1 MKEAVNYNQQGGIKV
16 TNKVAEFR
24 KERGMSQEELA
35 EKAGISR
42 PYLSQIETQRQQTV
56 SNSVMFKIA
65 SALGV
70 SYEIIFLP

>member
-1 MKEAVNYNQQGGIKV
+1 M

-65 SALGV
+65 AALGV
-70 SYEIIFLP
+70 SYETIFLP